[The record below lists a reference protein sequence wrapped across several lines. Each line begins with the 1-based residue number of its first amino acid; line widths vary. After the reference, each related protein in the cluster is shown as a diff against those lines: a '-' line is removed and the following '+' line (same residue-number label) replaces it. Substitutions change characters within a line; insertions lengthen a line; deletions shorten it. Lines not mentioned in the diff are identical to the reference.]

1 MKMFV
6 LFCFVLC
13 VSFIINQSINQL
25 SNLAKL
31 LASYNQNNNNRK
43 QRFNSKYETRSSFFL
58 FLIHMMM
65 MLIDIFYFYIMNQE
79 LDDYVACCGFW
90 AINDW
95 LQNKVSE
102 ECEEDNVKQVQ
113 HISGLVEPQIRQHCT
128 AYERG
133 SFTCRMLV
141 IMPLV
146 MIILIILTSISLC
159 ICAHVSF
166 YKWIQVRRKYRRVVN
181 LQSQADESI
190 LSSKMLNEKRKNLNN
205 DYDHSTRY
213 PNRP

>member
-1 MKMFV
+1 MCGEYCGGNDSRYDFFHYGQFHNIV
-6 LFCFVLC
+6 ALF
-13 VSFIINQSINQL
+13 
-25 SNLAKL
+25 
-31 LASYNQNNNNRK
+31 
-43 QRFNSKYETRSSFFL
+43 SFFS
-58 FLIHMMM
+58 I
-65 MLIDIFYFYIMNQE
+65 QE
-79 LDDYVACCGFW
+79 LDDFVACCGFW

-102 ECEEDNVKQVQ
+102 ECEEDNVKQVK
-113 HISGLVEPQIRQHCT
+113 HLSGLVEPKVRSHCT